1 MDREVMGEL
10 PAGSADA
17 PPTDDA
23 FLGGALN
30 ILQPAAGYRAGLDA
44 VMLAAAVCVEREGA
58 RVLDVGAG
66 VGTAGLCIARRV
78 RSVQVTLLEREP
90 ALVRLAAENVRRNG
104 LAQRVGVVA
113 GEVGVAGATLQRLG
127 LADAS
132 FDHVVANPPFH
143 SRDAGT
149 LAADGLKA
157 GAHAMA
163 ETDLEQ
169 WARFMSRMAA
179 PGGALTLIHK
189 AEALAAVLAV
199 LDGRFG
205 ALSLL
210 PLHPHAHEPAH
221 RIIVSG
227 TKGSRAPLSL
237 LPGFVL
243 HETDGSFTPQAQAV
257 LRAGAELRATARGL
271 ARRGPMP

>member
-1 MDREVMGEL
+1 MDRTVMSGRF
-10 PAGSADA
+10 AGGAA

-23 FLGGALN
+23 FLGGALK
-30 ILQPAAGYRAGLDA
+30 ILQPATGYRAGLDA
-44 VMLAAAVCVEREGA
+44 VMLAAAVGVEREGA

-78 RSVQVTLLEREP
+78 ASARVTLLEREP
-90 ALVRLAAENVRRNG
+90 ALVRLAAENARRNG
-104 LAQRVGVVA
+104 LAERVGVVA
-113 GEVGVAGATLQRLG
+113 GEVGLAAAALQRLG

-149 LAADGLKA
+149 LAADALKA
-157 GAHAMA
+157 AAHAMA
-163 ETDLEQ
+163 ETDLDQ
-169 WARFMSRMAA
+169 WARFMARMSA

-189 AEALAAVLAV
+189 AEALSALLAV

-205 ALSLL
+205 ALALL
-210 PLHPHAHEPAH
+210 PLHPRAGEPAH

-227 TKGSRAPLSL
+227 IKGSRAPLSL

-243 HETDGSFTPQAQAV
+243 HADDGTFTPQAQAI
-257 LRAGAELRATARGL
+257 LREGAPLQATARGL

>member
-1 MDREVMGEL
+1 MDRAVMSGL
-10 PAGSADA
+10 PAGGADA

-44 VMLAAAVCVEREGA
+44 VMLAAAVCVKREGA

-66 VGTAGLCIARRV
+66 VGTAGMCIARRV
-78 RSVQVTLLEREP
+78 PGASVTLLEREP
-90 ALVRLAAENVRRNG
+90 ALVRLAAENARRNG
-104 LAQRVGVVA
+104 MAERVGVVA
-113 GEVGVAGATLQRLG
+113 GEVGLAAAALQRLG
-127 LADAS
+127 LTDAS

-149 LAADGLKA
+149 LAADALKA

-163 ETDLEQ
+163 DADLEH
-169 WARFMSRMAA
+169 WARFMARMAA

-189 AEALAAVLAV
+189 VEALPSLLAV
-199 LDGRFG
+199 LEGRFG
-205 ALSLL
+205 ALTLL
-210 PLHPHAHEPAH
+210 PLHPRAREPAH
-221 RIIVSG
+221 RLIVTG

-237 LPGFVL
+237 LPGFIL
-243 HETDGSFTPQAQAV
+243 HEDDGAFTSQAQAI
-257 LRAGAELRATARGL
+257 LRGCAALQAGCAV
-271 ARRGPMP
+271 